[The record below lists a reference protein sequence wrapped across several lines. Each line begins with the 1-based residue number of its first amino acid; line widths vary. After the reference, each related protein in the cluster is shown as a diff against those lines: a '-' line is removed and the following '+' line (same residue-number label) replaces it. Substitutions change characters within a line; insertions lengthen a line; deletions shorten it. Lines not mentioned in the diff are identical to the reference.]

1 MPAAPMALNGDM
13 PLHGEYEPSPQKWVR
28 DQVELYESSGGTQ
41 GTTMRGMP
49 VVVLTTVGAKSG
61 KLRKAPLMRVEHEGR
76 YAAIASLGGSPK
88 NPVWHANV
96 VAHPLV
102 ELQDGPHKWDMVARE
117 VTGAERDEWWVRAVA
132 AYPDYADYQ
141 VKTDRVIPVFV
152 LEPVSAS

>member
-1 MPAAPMALNGDM
+1 MTSNTD
-13 PLHGEYEPSPQKWVR
+13 YEPSPEQWVR
-28 DQVELYESSGGTQ
+28 DQVQEYEGSGGTS
-41 GTTMRGMP
+41 GTTMRDMP
-49 VVVLTTVGAKSG
+49 VIIVTTRGARSG
-61 KLRKAPLMRVEHEGR
+61 KLRKVPLMRVEHEGR

-132 AYPDYADYQ
+132 AYPEYADYQ